1 MIVDSPN
8 KINLMT
14 SEEVRSQGWQAESR
28 DRDGHLLSI
37 HAPFDTHAD
46 IVWFVREALEMG
58 GTVTIWPIEGQ
69 HFNESYEGA
78 S

>member
-28 DRDGHLLSI
+28 DKDGHLLST
-37 HAPFDTHAD
+37 HVPFTTNAD

-58 GTVTIWPIEGQ
+58 ATITVWPVQ
-69 HFNESYEGA
+69 DQRFNESYEGA